1 MNVAAILEEKGRDV
15 VTLKAD
21 ATLSEAASRLDHHG
35 IGAVVIVANDGA
47 IAGVLSERDIVRQ
60 VARQGAAALVETV
73 AGCMTRDVVTAKPA
87 DTLEAVMASMT
98 DRRIRHLPVVE
109 NGQLSGIVSIGD
121 VVKRRIDM
129 TEAEAEAMKAYI
141 ASA

>member
-1 MNVAAILEEKGRDV
+1 
-15 VTLKAD
+15 
-21 ATLSEAASRLDHHG
+21 
-35 IGAVVIVANDGA
+35 
-47 IAGVLSERDIVRQ
+47 
-60 VARQGAAALVETV
+60 
-73 AGCMTRDVVTAKPA
+73 
-87 DTLEAVMASMT
+87 MT